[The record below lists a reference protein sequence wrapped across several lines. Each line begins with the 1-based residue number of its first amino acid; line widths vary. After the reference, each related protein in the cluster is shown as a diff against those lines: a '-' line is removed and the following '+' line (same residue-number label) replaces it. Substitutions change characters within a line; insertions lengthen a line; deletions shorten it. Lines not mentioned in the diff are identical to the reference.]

1 VTTMLRRFERDEVLA
16 MQDGSGKVT
25 VTCEFCS
32 RVYRFTPADIA
43 VLFEDSLH

>member
-1 VTTMLRRFERDEVLA
+1 MLRRFERDEVLA
-16 MQDGSGKVT
+16 MRDESGKVI

-43 VLFEDSLH
+43 ALFEDLLH